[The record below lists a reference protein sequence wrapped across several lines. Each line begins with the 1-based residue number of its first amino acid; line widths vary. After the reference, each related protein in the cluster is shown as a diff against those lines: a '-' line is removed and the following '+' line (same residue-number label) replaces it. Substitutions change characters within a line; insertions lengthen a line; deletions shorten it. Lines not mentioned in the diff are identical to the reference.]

1 MPIVKEIE
9 KVIAQLPPRK
19 ACVLKFWLNE
29 FKAARRYKQLKA
41 YKPAFKALAQF
52 KRSNTSSL
60 WN

>member
-1 MPIVKEIE
+1 MSIVKEVE
-9 KVIAQLPPRK
+9 KVIAQLPPRQ
-19 ACVLKFWLNE
+19 ACMLKFWLNE

-52 KRSNTSSL
+52 KRSNSISL